1 MSCPSK
7 KLIKTG
13 KIPHQVFWG
22 EPTFHDNVD
31 GNNVHVFSSQRNG
44 QYFSRGKHEIK
55 YTARDQSLNYV
66 ECKFTVQVECK
77 LRFRNNYQTKLFS
90 IQILALRD
98 TSLLFEN
105 HAAAH
110 SHDLQNIFDY

>member
-1 MSCPSK
+1 MMSCPSNK
-7 KLIKTG
+7 VIKTG

-66 ECKFTVQVECK
+66 ECKFTVQVERK
-77 LRFRNNYQTKLFS
+77 LRLRKNFQVKFLF
-90 IQILALRD
+90 IQILVRRYA
-98 TSLLFEN
+98 SSAYFW
-105 HAAAH
+105 
-110 SHDLQNIFDY
+110 